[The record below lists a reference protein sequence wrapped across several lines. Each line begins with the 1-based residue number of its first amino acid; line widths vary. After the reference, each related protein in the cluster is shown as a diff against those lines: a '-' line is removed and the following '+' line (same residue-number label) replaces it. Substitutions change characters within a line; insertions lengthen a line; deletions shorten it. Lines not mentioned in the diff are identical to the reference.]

1 MATIDIAGGSVRV
14 RFSAWERLA
23 VWRDEVVVPQAVI
36 RAVELVDAPVGRAR
50 GGRAGVLVSG
60 VLKVG
65 YWGLGT
71 GIRQLVSVRR
81 GVPALRI
88 AIDREAA
95 GLPFDEVLVSARN
108 AAELAGALVPSDVQR

>member
-108 AAELAGALVPSDVQR
+108 AAELACALVSSDVQR

>member
-1 MATIDIAGGSVRV
+1 MTKVDIASGCVRV
-14 RFSAWERLA
+14 RFSSWERLA
-23 VWRDEVVVPQAVI
+23 VWRDEVVVPGSAI
-36 RAVELVDAPVGRAR
+36 KAVELVEAPVGQAR

-71 GIRQLVSVRR
+71 GVRQLVSVRR

-88 AIDREAA
+88 SIDRGVA
-95 GLPFDEVLVSARN
+95 GLPFDEVLVSVRN
-108 AAELAGALVPSDVQR
+108 AAELAGVLASSCV

>member
-1 MATIDIAGGSVRV
+1 MATIDIADGGVRV

-23 VWRDEVVVPQAVI
+23 VWRDEAVVPQAAI
-36 RAVELVDAPVGRAR
+36 KAVELVDEPVGRAR

-71 GIRQLVSVRR
+71 GVRQLVSVRR
-81 GVPALRI
+81 GVPGLRI
-88 AIDREAA
+88 AIDRQAA
-95 GLPFDEVLVSARN
+95 GLPFDEVLVSVGN
-108 AAELAGALVPSDVQR
+108 AAELAGALVPSNA

>member
-1 MATIDIAGGSVRV
+1 MATIDIADGGVRV

-23 VWRDEVVVPQAVI
+23 VWRDEVVVPPAAI

-108 AAELAGALVPSDVQR
+108 AAELAGALVLSEVQR

>member
-1 MATIDIAGGSVRV
+1 MATMDIAGGGVRV

-23 VWRDEVVVPQAVI
+23 VWRDGVVVPRAAI
-36 RAVELVDAPVGRAR
+36 TAVELVDAPVGRAR

-71 GIRQLVSVRR
+71 GVRQLVSVRR
-81 GVPALRI
+81 GVPAVRV
-88 AIDREAA
+88 AIDREVA
-95 GLPFDEVLVSARN
+95 GLPFDEVLVSVRN
-108 AAELAGALVPSDVQR
+108 AAELALALAPSNV